1 MLHAPAL
8 LGSVGFCNHILALLM
23 KICKFTLYE
32 CKTVHELE
40 NEEDMQPK
48 QACTSSLQQW
58 HRKGRGNSINPQP
71 AMEVLV
77 AKTYLEQTRS
87 SARDL
92 GVTIYEA
99 RNNIRG
105 QKADEEKLLATLKEL
120 NPNMALAQIMTA
132 RSDSVP
138 LVETKFGKSPQGSY
152 ASYQLAVTE
161 DNFKVF
167 CDITSVPRGNPA
179 NHSERVVTYPRF
191 PLSSQSNEQF
201 EMPADLSEAEKSLL
215 NSLQVDEDK
224 LNDIEIKTRSQSGCP
239 EWKLERKFRF
249 TASNFG
255 LIRDRKRNHESL
267 VKKSYKSK
275 AFFVKIY

>member
-1 MLHAPAL
+1 
-8 LGSVGFCNHILALLM
+8 M
-23 KICKFTLYE
+23 KICKFSLYE

-48 QACTSSLQQW
+48 QACTSSLQKW
-58 HRKGRGNSINPQP
+58 HRKARGDSINPQT

-77 AKTYLEQTRS
+77 AKTYLKQTRS
-87 SARDL
+87 SARDP
-92 GVTIYEA
+92 GVGCTLYEA

-120 NPNMALAQIMTA
+120 NPNMALAQIMTP
-132 RSDSVP
+132 RSDSIS
-138 LVETKFGKSPQGSY
+138 LVETKFGRSPQGSY
-152 ASYQLAVTE
+152 ASYQLALTE

-167 CDITSVPRGNPA
+167 CDITPIPRGNPS
-179 NHSERVVTYPRF
+179 NHGEHIVTYPRF
-191 PLSSQSNEQF
+191 LLSSQSNEQF
-201 EMPADLSEAEKSLL
+201 EIPADLSEAEKSLL
-215 NSLQVDEDK
+215 KRLQVDEDK
-224 LNDIEIKTRSQSGCP
+224 LNDIKIKTRSQSECP

-267 VKKSYKSK
+267 VKNLINPKPFSSRYTNHGLK
-275 AFFVKIY
+275 YEP